1 MASQLIT
8 IAVTGG
14 IGSGKTT
21 VARYIHKGYDANV
34 FFADTE
40 AKDLLTSSSNIQ
52 LALRDAFGDYIFH
65 NGSID
70 TKRLSEKA
78 FSSSDNQNTI
88 NNIIWPEVRKLVRMA
103 ITDASDQGKKF
114 FVIDAALVIE
124 AGMADMYDHVML
136 IQADTHI
143 RIDRASKRSDL
154 SEEDIRKR
162 IQLQLSEDEK
172 EKFASVLINNGT
184 DLDSLHSQVDSFMLS
199 L

>member
-1 MASQLIT
+1 MASQPIT

-52 LALRDAFGDYIFH
+52 IALRDAFGDSIFD
-65 NGSID
+65 NRSID

-78 FSSSDNQNTI
+78 FSSSTNQNTI
-88 NNIIWPEVRKLVRMA
+88 NNIIWPEIGKLVRTA
-103 ITDASDQGKKF
+103 IKDTSEQGKKI
-114 FVIDAALVIE
+114 FVMDAALVIE
-124 AGMADMYDHVML
+124 AGMTDMYDHIML
-136 IQADTHI
+136 IQADEHI
-143 RIDRASKRSDL
+143 RIDRASKRSGL
-154 SEEDIRKR
+154 SEKEIRKR
-162 IQLQLSEDEK
+162 IQLQMSEDEK